1 MIQARVLEELLKV
14 VGWRLGQTLVGG
26 PNQLG
31 IIVVVAF
38 DGADLLPVLLA
49 APFPFFL
56 RTCLGFLVH
65 SFLPFALDED
75 HPQCLLA
82 GGVVGG
88 HVQEILG
95 RPRLGAAEFVY
106 QGLGG
111 GPRKERTAVSASTM
125 SRSSLHC
132 FEKRCM
138 YSRRVS
144 FGFHRQPLRSQGL
157 PWNFPIKISL
167 N

>member
-1 MIQARVLEELLKV
+1 V

-49 APFPFFL
+49 APFPFVL

-75 HPQCLLA
+75 HPNASLPEAWLVAMSRRSLVVLGLAQPSLCTKVLEVVPERNERPCRHRQCRGA
-82 GGVVGG
+82 HCIASRSAACT
-88 HVQEILG
+88 HV
-95 RPRLGAAEFVY
+95 EF
-106 QGLGG
+106 
-111 GPRKERTAVSASTM
+111 PSASIG
-125 SRSSLHC
+125 S
-132 FEKRCM
+132 
-138 YSRRVS
+138 
-144 FGFHRQPLRSQGL
+144 P
-157 PWNFPIKISL
+157 
-167 N
+167 